1 MAESQPEGSAA
12 TAKFPRWG
20 DIYEVDLDPVIGS
33 ETGKRR
39 PALIVSNDSNNEF
52 SRTVTVLP
60 ITSQLAK
67 KSYPFEVLVPSGAG
81 GLTLDSRVKANQI
94 RTVDKARLTRHLGT
108 LPSQYAPLVHRA
120 LKVHL
125 NLQ

>member
-33 ETGKRR
+33 ETGKHR

-52 SRTVTVLP
+52 SQTVTVLP
-60 ITSQLAK
+60 ITSQPAK

-94 RTVDKARLTRHLGT
+94 RTVGKNQIKPHFRTP
-108 LPSQYAPLVHRA
+108 PSPQSPLAVR
-120 LKVHL
+120 
-125 NLQ
+125 